1 MNEMK
6 IRFWDKK
13 LNVMW
18 EPIELKKLLRYM
30 LFQSMP
36 NSDGYTA
43 LKDHF
48 DDMVIEQFTGL
59 KGKNGKESYEGDRV
73 NFTVFDYNGLDTQYT
88 GVIVFTGQRFQIW
101 QSAESEFYGSDGGFE
116 LDWVY
121 AQDEEIEVIGNIHED
136 KP

>member
-18 EPIELKKLLRYM
+18 EPIELKKLLGYM

-59 KGKNGKESYEGDRV
+59 KDKNGKDVYEGDVVRHDAV
-73 NFTVFDYNGLDTQYT
+73 LYKEVGSVVFCEGAYELVHLDGNFLCHLWSD
-88 GVIVFTGQRFQIW
+88 IEERF
-101 QSAESEFYGSDGGFE
+101 
-116 LDWVY
+116 
-121 AQDEEIEVIGNIHED
+121 EVIGNIYEGD
-136 KP
+136 TNGKDL

>member
-1 MNEMK
+1 MREIK
-6 IRFWDKK
+6 FRAWYKDTGK
-13 LNVMW
+13 
-18 EPIELKKLLRYM
+18 PIEDFNRQFM
-30 LFQSMP
+30 ICAC
-36 NSDGYTA
+36 NSD
-43 LKDHF
+43 L
-48 DDMVIEQFTGL
+48 MIVEQFTGL
-59 KGKNGKESYEGDRV
+59 KDKNGKESYEGDRV